1 MKKTVW
7 VELGLQTIHDDTR
20 VFTRSGFT
28 YETFQKSLFALHALS
43 IKVIVHLILGLPHET
58 REMMSASVQAI
69 ANLPV
74 WGIKLQ
80 LLHVLSGTDLAAY
93 YEKTHFPVFSM
104 NEYCEMI
111 IDCLELL
118 PPEMV
123 IHRITGGSLDRT
135 SVDRRKT
142 NCFKSDS
149 PPLKR
154 TEYLPGTLSN

>member
-1 MKKTVW
+1 MKRKP
-7 VELGLQTIHDDTR
+7 
-20 VFTRSGFT
+20 SGWNLVYRQSMMTPESLHEAALLMRLF
-28 YETFQKSLFALHALS
+28 KSLFALHALS

-104 NEYCEMI
+104 DEYCEMI

-123 IHRITGGSLDRT
+123 IHRITGDG
-135 SVDRRKT
+135 RRI
-142 NCFKSDS
+142 
-149 PPLKR
+149 
-154 TEYLPGTLSN
+154 Y

>member
-1 MKKTVW
+1 MMTP
-7 VELGLQTIHDDTR
+7 ECLHEAALL
-20 VFTRSGFT
+20 

-104 NEYCEMI
+104 DEYCEMI

-123 IHRITGGSLDRT
+123 IHRITGDGPKDLLIAPMWST
-135 SVDRRKT
+135 G
-142 NCFKSDS
+142 
-149 PPLKR
+149 KR
-154 TEYLPGTLSN
+154 TVLNQIHRRLKDRNTYQGRLATKR